1 MLVSAF
7 LSSSSP
13 RFIAPERANPEPIR
27 STTSDPKGSS
37 TAYGSP
43 MTASPGSPA
52 KPVLVTGASG
62 NVGAPLVEQLTAG
75 HHQVIAASP
84 QQQEITAGVRRLDFE
99 DPTSFASALDG
110 IGSVFL
116 MRPPQISDTKR
127 FIRPF
132 ITAMA
137 EAHVEHVVFLSLMG
151 VNRAMPHWQVEQDLK
166 SSGLAWTMLRPS
178 FFSQNLGGAYRADIR
193 DHDRIRL
200 ASGRGRTSFIDTRDI
215 AEVAA
220 RILTEPSEHRGQAYT
235 LSGPAAVDYH
245 QVASMLSAALGRPI
259 TYEPIGLLRYRRE
272 LTAQQLPSAF
282 VNVQLLINVIA
293 RVGLAAKVDPTLPH
307 LLKRPARTLHDYI
320 HDHTDLWRRAET

>member
-1 MLVSAF
+1 
-7 LSSSSP
+7 
-13 RFIAPERANPEPIR
+13 
-27 STTSDPKGSS
+27 
-37 TAYGSP
+37 

-52 KPVLVTGASG
+52 RAVLVTGASG
-62 NVGAPLVEQLTAG
+62 NVGSPLVDQLTAR
-75 HHQVIAASP
+75 HRAVIAAGRQPGSA
-84 QQQEITAGVRRLDFE
+84 AGLRRLNFE
-99 DPTSFASALDG
+99 DPTTFASALDG

-116 MRPPQISDTKR
+116 MRPPQISDTER

-137 EAHVEHVVFLSLMG
+137 EARVDHVVFLSLMG

-200 ASGRGRTSFIDTRDI
+200 ASGRGRTSFIDARDI

-220 RILTEPSEHRGQAYT
+220 RILTDPAEHSGRAYT
-235 LSGPAAVDYH
+235 LTGPEAIGYDR
-245 QVASMLSAALGRPI
+245 VASMLSAALGRPI
-259 TYEPIGLLRYRRE
+259 MYERVGLLRYRRE
-272 LTAQQLPSAF
+272 LMAQQLPTAF

-293 RVGLAAKVDPTLPH
+293 RVGLAAKVDPTLPR
-307 LLKRPARTLHDYI
+307 LLERPARTLHDYI
-320 HDHTDLWRRAET
+320 HDNGDLWQRAAT